1 MNQDLLASATPAAK
15 RENVADKRIANSTGL
30 LRGNLTTPA
39 GERTAPPWHDAQR
52 KGTDDGRI
60 TGTMTTFEY
69 VMVMVSVVLA
79 LALAQLLRA
88 LTEVVTNPRRY
99 WVHALWM
106 LSLVLLIVQIWWAY
120 WDFNA
125 TETWTF
131 ALYLYLLAYPIGVFI
146 AASLL
151 VPATRAADMD
161 WRAHYYRVHR
171 WAFTALLACSLIALT
186 GQVFYLGVPAL
197 HPYRVFQVPMI
208 ASLLGA
214 VLATG
219 HGAHRLFAVAFF
231 GLLLVSQ
238 LVIRMN
244 LGALVP
250 G

>member
-1 MNQDLLASATPAAK
+1 
-15 RENVADKRIANSTGL
+15 
-30 LRGNLTTPA
+30 
-39 GERTAPPWHDAQR
+39 
-52 KGTDDGRI
+52 
-60 TGTMTTFEY
+60 MTTFEY

-131 ALYLYLLAYPIGVFI
+131 ALYLYLLSYPIGVFI

-161 WRAHYYRVHR
+161 WRAHYYQVHR
-171 WAFTALLACSLIALT
+171 WAFTALLACSLIALS
-186 GQVFYLGVPAL
+186 GQVFYLDVPAL
-197 HPYRVFQVPMI
+197 HPYRLFQVPMI

-219 HGAHRLFAVAFF
+219 HGAHRLFAVTFF
-231 GLLLVSQ
+231 SLLLISQ

-250 G
+250 S